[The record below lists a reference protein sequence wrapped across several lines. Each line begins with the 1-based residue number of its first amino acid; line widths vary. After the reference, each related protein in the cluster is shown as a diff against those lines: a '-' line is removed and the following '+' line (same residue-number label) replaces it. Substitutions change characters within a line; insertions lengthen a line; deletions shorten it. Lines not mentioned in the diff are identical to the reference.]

1 MVSESCQ
8 PPARSFRSTKKPP
21 PQVLGAVPEGDRS
34 QRGRDSSSSSA
45 STASSTDQQ
54 MRPQASIAPATKRFM
69 PSPAAFP
76 PPSLEAQVRDEA
88 DDAAVP
94 PLVAF
99 DELGEHPD
107 LAGRAVVDARPVE
120 PGEQH
125 VRGAH
130 ALGVDA
136 VHLGGV
142 SSVSSPNCSCG
153 TKHSNPSPRSLAA
166 SPSSHARSASEKR
179 APAT

>member
-8 PPARSFRSTKKPP
+8 PPARSFRSTKKAAT
-21 PQVLGAVPEGDRS
+21 QVLGAVREGDRS
-34 QRGRDSSSSSA
+34 QRGRDSGSSSA

-76 PPSLEAQVRDEA
+76 LHLEAQVRDEA
-88 DDAAVP
+88 DDAVVP

-107 LAGRAVVDARPVE
+107 LAGRAVVDV
-120 PGEQH
+120 G
-125 VRGAH
+125 
-130 ALGVDA
+130 
-136 VHLGGV
+136 
-142 SSVSSPNCSCG
+142 
-153 TKHSNPSPRSLAA
+153 
-166 SPSSHARSASEKR
+166 PSSQASSTFEERTPSASTRYTSAE
-179 APAT
+179 